1 MELSNITKLIITEGD
16 ESNCSRR
23 HVGAIVV
30 DGSNMRVLA
39 KGHNVCW
46 LGGRCERRE
55 SGKDLQLCK
64 ALHAEISAI
73 QRLIIKHPYAD
84 KLTLYLSCSPCL
96 ECAQTIV
103 NCGKFLD
110 VYYLEEYPNKEG
122 IQYLRQHGIYTQKL
136 S

>member
-1 MELSNITKLIITEGD
+1 MELVGITKLIISEGE

-23 HVGAIVV
+23 HVGAIIV
-30 DGSNMRVLA
+30 DSNNMRILA
-39 KGHNVCW
+39 RGHNVCW
-46 LGGRCERRE
+46 LGGHCERRE

-84 KLTLYLSCSPCL
+84 NLTLYLSCSPCL
-96 ECAQTIV
+96 DCARTIAE
-103 NCGKFLD
+103 CGKFLN
-110 VYYLEEYPNKEG
+110 VYYFEEYPNKEG
-122 IQYLRQHGIYTQKL
+122 IWFLRQHGIYTQKL

>member
-1 MELSNITKLIITEGD
+1 MDLANIINHIVAEGE

-23 HVGAIVV
+23 HVGAIIV
-30 DGSNMRVLA
+30 DGNSMHILA
-39 KGHNVCW
+39 RGHNVCW
-46 LGGRCERRE
+46 LGGQCNRCE
-55 SGKDLQLCK
+55 SGKDLHLCK

-84 KLTLYLSCSPCL
+84 NLTLYLSCSPCL
-96 ECAQTIV
+96 ECARTIV
-103 NCGKFLD
+103 ECQRFLD

-122 IQYLRQHGIYTQKL
+122 IWFLRQHGIYAQKL